1 MGRVQS
7 VSWRWL
13 AVAIGCLLMTSSL
26 SAATVEDAPEVR
38 VIIDVSGSMR
48 VNDPEQLAAEA
59 LELLVALI
67 PSGARAGIWT
77 FGERVANPLPPAGVN
92 QEWRQRMRALTPL
105 LVDYQQFTDIESAI
119 QQVGVA
125 PLDSDTNQ
133 IHLLLLTDGMI
144 DLPAWRGGKPAIDHA
159 S

>member
-67 PSGARAGIWT
+67 PSGARAGICAVDK
-77 FGERVANPLPPAGVN
+77 ELLQVNVALC
-92 QEWRQRMRALTPL
+92 R
-105 LVDYQQFTDIESAI
+105 
-119 QQVGVA
+119 
-125 PLDSDTNQ
+125 
-133 IHLLLLTDGMI
+133 
-144 DLPAWRGGKPAIDHA
+144 
-159 S
+159 